1 MRSLSL
7 SAALLLLVAGCQPAA
22 PPAPP
27 AASKPVV
34 GPALAKQDDHAGHDH
49 ADHDHGGHDHADHAE
64 KDADAAG
71 AAGEAMAEEHEGHHH
86 PETLADLVAELDT
99 LAATVRGGLEKGVRE
114 EADSAVHE
122 FGHLVEDVEALAKE
136 AKLPEGVEA
145 AVVKAGSD
153 LFDAFDKLDQAIHGS
168 GDVAEAWKGQAEG
181 IEAALKTLKDA
192 VAK

>member
-7 SAALLLLVAGCQPAA
+7 SAALLVLVAGCQPAA
-22 PPAPP
+22 PPSPP
-27 AASKPVV
+27 AASKPAV
-34 GPALAKQDDHAGHDH
+34 GPALAKGDDHAGHDH
-49 ADHDHGGHDHADHAE
+49 ADHDHAGHDHAEKEAGSEGAE
-64 KDADAAG
+64 G
-71 AAGEAMAEEHEGHHH
+71 GAMAEQDHEGHHH
-86 PETLADLVAELDT
+86 PETLADLVAELDRLT
-99 LAATVRGGLEKGVRE
+99 GIVRGGLEKGVRE

-168 GDVAEAWKGQAEG
+168 GDVAEAWKAQAEG
-181 IEAALKTLKDA
+181 IDAALKTLKDA